1 MQSKSTA
8 TTKYAFLDV
17 RMNNRFMEQT
27 MSISKFEDCTKYV
40 RNYSSCFSRC
50 NVTAD
55 TLWSMSRNAEIICE
69 YTHKDGKKIIEQKTE
84 AVSAEH
90 YANVISSIGFF
101 HDRVSKCYTP
111 FGYIAT
117 EFRAKNPY
125 DGSDYSRI
133 YRITYKESEDRV

>member
-1 MQSKSTA
+1 
-8 TTKYAFLDV
+8 
-17 RMNNRFMEQT
+17 